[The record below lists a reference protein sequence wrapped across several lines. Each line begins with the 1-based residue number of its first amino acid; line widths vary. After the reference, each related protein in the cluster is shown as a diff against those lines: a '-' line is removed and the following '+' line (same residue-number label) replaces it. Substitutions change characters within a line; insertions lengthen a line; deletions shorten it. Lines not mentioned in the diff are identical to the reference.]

1 MTSPILPSALTT
13 TAAANPARVS
23 HIKEPIDQAYA
34 HDQEQP
40 STTDSLPFSLIV
52 PQQVQQPVYPQ
63 QLLPQ
68 NSAVIGDTSAQMV
81 STISRQATPIAGE
94 LFSHANPIE
103 STSLNTQLGLDNS
116 AKPLHFAS
124 ATSSA
129 ANPLT
134 QQRSNPTSVHAAAT
148 SSQPLTYST
157 TAAAHDKTHTAA
169 LVSNFANTNAGA
181 AFNGS
186 AVKPD
191 SINPF
196 LSASQ
201 LASALIAKQVDSAS
215 IDTIESAHQLINTN
229 TRAQSA
235 VAQWGP
241 VSVSQAAP
249 MLQQA
254 QEMLS
259 PLREQLRFQ
268 IDQQIKQ
275 AELRLDPPELGKIE
289 LNVRLDG
296 DKLHIQMYAANASVR
311 DALLTGLDRLR
322 AELAADH
329 GGQIDV
335 DISQG
340 ESQKEQTQQGS
351 QSTIAAANLQGA
363 QPMTADTSQQD
374 HVDLL
379 A

>member
-1 MTSPILPSALTT
+1 MTSPILASALSTT
-13 TAAANPARVS
+13 SASNSVPISNIR
-23 HIKEPIDQAYA
+23 EPIDQTYIDDLEQQSTSDTPLFSLALPQPIQAQNPTVIGDASAAAVKSIATSGAPLTTDTVYRTNFIGATAIDSANYNAQHGQGNPVKAVDFGSTYTATVNPLA
-34 HDQEQP
+34 HQLSSQASKIDSKP
-40 STTDSLPFSLIV
+40 STTTTV
-52 PQQVQQPVYPQ
+52 
-63 QLLPQ
+63 
-68 NSAVIGDTSAQMV
+68 NSAT
-81 STISRQATPIAGE
+81 ATA
-94 LFSHANPIE
+94 
-103 STSLNTQLGLDNS
+103 
-116 AKPLHFAS
+116 AS
-124 ATSSA
+124 ASASASASHLASS
-129 ANPLT
+129 N
-134 QQRSNPTSVHAAAT
+134 
-148 SSQPLTYST
+148 T
-157 TAAAHDKTHTAA
+157 TAT
-169 LVSNFANTNAGA
+169 
-181 AFNGS
+181 FNNS
-186 AVKPD
+186 VVKPD
-191 SINPF
+191 NINPF
-196 LSASQ
+196 LSATQ
-201 LASALIAKQVDSAS
+201 FASAFITKQVDSAS
-215 IDTIESAHQLINTN
+215 IDTIESAHQIIASN

-296 DKLHIQMYAANASVR
+296 DKLHIQMHAANASVR

-340 ESQKEQTQQGS
+340 DSQKQQTQQGT
-351 QSTIAAANLQGA
+351 QSAIAAANLQGA
-363 QPMTADTSQQD
+363 QPMTAETSQQD